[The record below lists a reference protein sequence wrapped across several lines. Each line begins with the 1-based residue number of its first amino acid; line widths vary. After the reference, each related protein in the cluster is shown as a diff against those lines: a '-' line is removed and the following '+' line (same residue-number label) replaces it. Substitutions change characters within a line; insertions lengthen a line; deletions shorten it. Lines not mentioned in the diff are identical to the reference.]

1 MILSS
6 FCVLFHLSHTIDSY
20 DAETNLW
27 FHVTGFKGPDF
38 PSVYS
43 LPSDDVPLLRL
54 HRPPGDQSQAFLQR
68 SWASSVEIGFSRED
82 GEAVRFNQDLRSKF
96 GSSAGGELCLGT
108 GVGGRLFVFIV
119 SDYALN
125 FMFRWYW
132 CHCIGDNCRVSRFE
146 IRHLGRALFQSG
158 SVARIVDQCVVE

>member
-1 MILSS
+1 MFYFISLT
-6 FCVLFHLSHTIDSY
+6 HIDSY

-119 SDYALN
+119 SDNALTLSL
-125 FMFRWYW
+125 RR
-132 CHCIGDNCRVSRFE
+132 CRCDCVGDSRRMSRFA
-146 IRHLGRALFQSG
+146 IRYLGRALLSVG
-158 SVARIVDQCVVE
+158 SVARIVDQRVVE